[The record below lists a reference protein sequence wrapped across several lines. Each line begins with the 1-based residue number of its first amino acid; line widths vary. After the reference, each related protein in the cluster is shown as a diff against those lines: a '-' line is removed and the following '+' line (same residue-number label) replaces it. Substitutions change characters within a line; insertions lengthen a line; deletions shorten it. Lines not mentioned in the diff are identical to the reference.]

1 MLSTS
6 LTRLLG
12 IAHPI
17 IQAGMG
23 NDCGWEIAAAVSNA
37 GGLGTIGSI
46 GRSPR
51 ELREQIARCRAET
64 ARPFAV
70 NVVGFDWAPFAGAT
84 AGAAIEAGAPCL
96 TISFGDFLP
105 ALRRCQQSGV
115 PAIIQVQSWD
125 AALTA
130 LEARPSAIIVQGSEA
145 GGHTGQR
152 GTLNFAAQV
161 LDAAGDTPVILAGGV
176 GNGRGL
182 AAALAM
188 GAGGVVMGTRFKA
201 SREYGLSAPHG
212 EAQKEAIIRSDG
224 GNTVFDPIN
233 DIAYGMDWPEGIFG
247 RALANEFT
255 REWLGRPEELRA
267 AVAEAGQPFG
277 FVARLA
283 QSPDTVINWAG
294 ESSALVHDVLPAAEI
309 VSRTVAE
316 AEQLLD
322 RVAAMLRS
330 ASSTR

>member
-1 MLSTS
+1 V
-6 LTRLLG
+6 LG
-12 IAHPI
+12 VDHPI

-51 ELREQIARCRAET
+51 DLSEQIARCREET
-64 ARPFAV
+64 DRPFAV
-70 NVVGFDWAPFAGAT
+70 NVVCFEWAPFAGEV
-84 AGAAIEAGAPCL
+84 AGMAIDAGAPAV
-96 TISFGDFLP
+96 TISFGDFQP
-105 ALRRCQQSGV
+105 ALRRCQDAGV
-115 PAIIQVQSWD
+115 PAIVQVQSWE
-125 AALTA
+125 AARRA
-130 LEARPSAIIVQGSEA
+130 LDARPSAVIVQGSEA

-161 LDAAGDTPVILAGGV
+161 LDAAGDIPVVLAGGI

-182 AAALAM
+182 AAAIAM
-188 GAGGVVMGTRFKA
+188 GASGVVMGTRFKA
-201 SREYGLSAPHG
+201 SLEYGLSAPHG
-212 EAQKEAIIRSDG
+212 DAQKQAIVRSDG
-224 GNTVFDPIN
+224 SNTVFDPIN
-233 DIAYGMDWPEGIFG
+233 DIAYAMDWPEGILG
-247 RALANEFT
+247 RLLANEFT

-294 ESSALVHDVLPAAEI
+294 ESSALVHEVLPAAEI
-309 VSRTVAE
+309 VQRTAAE
-316 AEQLLD
+316 AEQLLE
-322 RVAAMLRS
+322 RVAAVLRS